1 MKKKIPV
8 ITILGLIVS
17 VGLVMGLFHIWHSF
31 TDYSRILHAN
41 WGFTWPTAAH
51 CSEIYQKD
59 SGASFQG
66 DGIRYHVFSCK
77 ESTSI
82 DQLFEWQSEQ
92 NETNYHDS
100 FVDAVD
106 DWLDEI
112 EVPLAQRPDYNACL
126 FWYESQADG
135 SEIIVFWDQNKHNL
149 YTVES
154 FL

>member
-1 MKKKIPV
+1 
-8 ITILGLIVS
+8 
-17 VGLVMGLFHIWHSF
+17 MGLFHIWHSF
-31 TDYSRILHAN
+31 TDYSRILHVN

-112 EVPLAQRPDYNACL
+112 EVPLAQRPDYNHAYSGMNHKQMAVKLLYFGIKINTISIRWNL
-126 FWYESQADG
+126 FCEMG
-135 SEIIVFWDQNKHNL
+135 
-149 YTVES
+149 
-154 FL
+154 